1 MSRLLSHLKFPPV
14 HGGCE
19 GLAMFYRTNQT
30 LSALAL
36 SNRLLNLGTRSLAAN
51 ASVNDGDQTLR
62 TRHSYHGVMRDGM
75 VWYDVFT
82 DPKTKHV
89 IPTIPSSSSQPQQC
103 QPVSVILQG
112 VVTTVG
118 VRVELEPRPAD
129 LVDRPE
135 PSVED
140 REPRF
145 RPSAPGERN
154 TVKPAFQSTKRL
166 SSKSLR
172 EHGSKL
178 AAWRATRDS
187 AAMSATTSGK

>member
-1 MSRLLSHLKFPPV
+1 
-14 HGGCE
+14 
-19 GLAMFYRTNQT
+19 MFYRTNQT

-36 SNRLLNLGTRSLAAN
+36 SNRLNLGTRSLAAN
-51 ASVNDGDQTLR
+51 ASVNDGNLTPC

-75 VWYDVFT
+75 VWYDVFSN
-82 DPKTKHV
+82 PKTKHS
-89 IPTIPSSSSQPQQC
+89 IPTIPSSSSQPLQC
-103 QPVSVILQG
+103 EPVSVILQR

-118 VRVELEPRPAD
+118 VRVELESRPAD
-129 LVDRPE
+129 LVDRPG
-135 PSVED
+135 PDVED

-145 RPSAPGERN
+145 QASAPGKRN
-154 TVKPAFQSTKRL
+154 TAKPTFRSTKRL

-172 EHGSKL
+172 ERGPKL

>member
-1 MSRLLSHLKFPPV
+1 MLS
-14 HGGCE
+14 
-19 GLAMFYRTNQT
+19 RTNQT

-36 SNRLLNLGTRSLAAN
+36 SNRLNLGTRSLAAL
-51 ASVNDGDQTLR
+51 ASVNDGNLTPC

-75 VWYDVFT
+75 VWYDVFSN
-82 DPKTKHV
+82 PKTKHP

-103 QPVSVILQG
+103 EPVSVILQR

-118 VRVELEPRPAD
+118 VRVELEPRPAN
-129 LVDRPE
+129 LVERPG
-135 PSVED
+135 PDVED

-145 RPSAPGERN
+145 RTSATFNRN
-154 TVKPAFQSTKRL
+154 TAKPAFRSTKRL

-172 EHGSKL
+172 ERGSKL

-187 AAMSATTSGK
+187 AATSAATSGK

>member
-1 MSRLLSHLKFPPV
+1 MLS
-14 HGGCE
+14 
-19 GLAMFYRTNQT
+19 RTNQT

-36 SNRLLNLGTRSLAAN
+36 SNRLNLGTRSLAAL
-51 ASVNDGDQTLR
+51 ASVNDGNLTLCA
-62 TRHSYHGVMRDGM
+62 RHSYHGVMRDGM
-75 VWYDVFT
+75 VWYEVFSN
-82 DPKTKHV
+82 PKSKHP

-103 QPVSVILQG
+103 EPVSVILQRVG
-112 VVTTVG
+112 TTVG

-187 AAMSATTSGK
+187 AAMSAITSGK